1 MTLQRDQHGRFV
13 KATQPP
19 AIFPKR
25 RAVPPMQWPPQN
37 HDVMALIATIC
48 ITAVLWE

>member
-1 MTLQRDQHGRFV
+1 MTLQRDQQAASSRPP
-13 KATQPP
+13 QPP